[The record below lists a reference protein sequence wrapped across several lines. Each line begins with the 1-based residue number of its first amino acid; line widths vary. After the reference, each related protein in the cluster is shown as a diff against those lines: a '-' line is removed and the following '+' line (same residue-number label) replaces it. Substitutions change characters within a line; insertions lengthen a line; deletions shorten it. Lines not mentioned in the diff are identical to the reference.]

1 MWILPEICLLF
12 RLSISLLPNSYTI
25 LSTKLYEWKNV
36 STFLQR
42 NCKYPPKMK
51 ILPFKIPKPEQE
63 ALVYQEDSGIIFYD
77 KLHQHEE
84 IQISYIVSGEG
95 SIVVGDTISDFKAN
109 DILVIGENVPH
120 VFRSD
125 SKASSKSIMYTLF
138 FTKESF
144 GKEFFTLSDMTR
156 LQNFFEESGYGMKI
170 LSESERLGLLFDNL
184 KNQSRIQR
192 IATLLNIL
200 DIMISSD
207 KQPLSTFVY
216 RKKYTEDEGNR
227 MNNVIDYALS
237 NFHEPFSLEMVAEK
251 ASMSK
256 NAFCRYFKKRTNK
269 TFSQFLI
276 EIRIE
281 HACRLL
287 FKDNDLPISE
297 VSEQCGFLNIANF
310 NRKFKELKGVTPT

>member
-1 MWILPEICLLF
+1 
-12 RLSISLLPNSYTI
+12 
-25 LSTKLYEWKNV
+25 
-36 STFLQR
+36 
-42 NCKYPPKMK
+42 MK

-63 ALVYQEDSGIIFYD
+63 ALVYQEDSGLLFYD

-125 SKASSKSIMYTLF
+125 SKASSKSVMYTLF

-144 GKEFFTLSDMTR
+144 GKEFFSLSDMTR
-156 LQNFFEESGYGMKI
+156 LHNFFEESGYGMKI
-170 LSESERLGLLFDNL
+170 LSENQRLSLLFENL

-200 DIMISSD
+200 DVMISSE

-269 TFSQFLI
+269 TFFQFLI

-310 NRKFKELKGVTPT
+310 NRKFKELKGVTPTQYRKFTIEKWRDKYSKSA